1 MVEIIK
7 THLKPIIAAAI
18 LIALMAVILALLST
32 DGAVATAF
40 QTMLTT
46 IFNKGIDAGGF

>member
-7 THLKPIIAAAI
+7 THLKPIMAAAI
-18 LIALMAVILALLST
+18 LIALLAVILALVKS
-32 DGAVATAF
+32 DEVSKSF

>member
-1 MVEIIK
+1 MKEIIK

-18 LIALMAVILALLST
+18 LIALMAVILALLSP
-32 DGAVATAF
+32 DGVVATAF
-40 QTMLTT
+40 QAMLTT